1 MSLTTTDQLVFKH
14 SRDYE
19 IHVAYPSAVVTSDSS
34 TGATSTGTAFQA
46 STRIGYMGPPGTFT
60 HTALHTQSDLVRATL
75 VPLMSIPHALDA
87 LKTGSVDF
95 GFIPIEN
102 AIEGSVNIAQDA
114 LAFNFSFLI
123 QREVVVDVQ
132 LDLMALP
139 GTATPDDLSGIHTVT
154 SFPVALA
161 QCQKFLRR
169 DLPAVQIEETAS
181 TALAARQ
188 IRAEGRAGVAA
199 IASQAAA
206 DLYDLEIVASSVH
219 DNPDNQTR
227 FLLVGKG
234 EIPPPTDN
242 DKTSIVVFQHH
253 NEPGS
258 LMSILM
264 EFESRRI
271 DLTSLHSRPA
281 GGGIGAYCFL
291 VDFEG
296 HLCDYAIGDCLR
308 ALKMKQR
315 DVKFLG
321 SYPAAK
327 DSTSNRSL
335 VSDEAWANAV
345 AWLGQLRRMM
355 T

>member
-1 MSLTTTDQLVFKH
+1 MAT
-14 SRDYE
+14 
-19 IHVAYPSAVVTSDSS
+19 AGSS
-34 TGATSTGTAFQA
+34 TGATTLLP

-60 HTALHTQSDLVRATL
+60 ESALQTQSDLVRAAL
-75 VPLMSIPHALDA
+75 VPLMSIPHVLDA
-87 LKTGSVDF
+87 LETGSVDF

-114 LAFNFSFLI
+114 LAFDFDFLI

-139 GTATPDDLSGIHTVT
+139 GTATADDLSGIHTVK

-161 QCQKFLRR
+161 QCQKFLDRH
-169 DLPAVQIEETAS
+169 LPEAQIEETAS
-181 TALAARQ
+181 TALAARD
-188 IRAEGRAGVAA
+188 IRVEERAGVAA
-199 IASQAAA
+199 IASRAAA
-206 DLYDLEIVASSVH
+206 DLYELEIVAPSVH
-219 DNPDNQTR
+219 DNPHNQTR
-227 FLLVGKG
+227 FMLVGKG
-234 EIPPPTDN
+234 EIPPPTGN

-258 LMSILM
+258 LMNILM

-327 DSTSNRSL
+327 DSTSNRSV

-345 AWLGQLRRMM
+345 AWLGQLRKMM